1 MSTVTTTD
9 TSAHRSTGTLALGR
23 GRTVVEMKNLWRN
36 RQAFG
41 FTIAFPLMMLLLF
54 ASIFKGTIEN
64 TGVEISQVYVAGI
77 MGSTLMSTAFVSLA
91 IGMSIERESGMLKR
105 LAGTPMPK
113 ASYFLGKIGMVL
125 ATVTIQV
132 IVLMALGVAF
142 FHIDLPATGRRGRL
156 PRRVPARVT
165 STPCSASPPAAGS
178 RLKVR
183 PGRDEPA
190 LRRPPVHLRGVDQ
203 RQSAALVAAAHLPGV
218 PPPLDLPGHPSGPPA
233 RLVQD
238 GGNRW
243 AMAAELGFGGARRLV
258 RRRIRGVREVLP
270 LDPGLNEPGAGD
282 APARG

>member
-142 FHIDLPATGRRGRL
+142 FHVDLPATGKAWAIFLAVFLLG
-156 PRRVPARVT
+156 VT
-165 STPCSASPPAAGS
+165 SSTLLGITAGS
-178 RLKVR
+178 WIK
-183 PGRDEPA
+183 D
-190 LRRPPVHLRGVDQ
+190 
-203 RQSAALVAAAHLPGV
+203 SK
-218 PPPLDLPGHPSGPPA
+218 SGPAVVNLPFVA
-233 RLVQD
+233 LQFIYGVWISVNQLPSWLQHTSQVFPLHWICRGIRQALLPDSFKMVET
-238 GGNRW
+238 GGQWQLSWGLAVLAAWCVVGFVVCVKSFRW
-243 AMAAELGFGGARRLV
+243 T
-258 RRRIRGVREVLP
+258 RG
-270 LDPGLNEPGAGD
+270 
-282 APARG
+282 